1 MKLLFRTTLFLVILF
16 SMLYVGMTNTD
27 SIKFFC
33 PIATPKPIVQPAAL
47 IYFSVFAVGVVAG
60 TLFNLGGGKSG
71 GKSSGSSKG
80 GKEK

>member
-16 SMLYVGMTNTD
+16 AMLYVGMTNTD

-33 PIATPKPIVQPAAL
+33 PIATPKPVVQPAAL
-47 IYFSVFAVGVVAG
+47 IYFSIFAVGVVAG
-60 TLFNLGGGKSG
+60 TLFNMGGGKSG
-71 GKSSGSSKG
+71 KSGGSSKG